1 MSGPTMASAQAR
13 DEGVTSEPWICE
25 KCNVFVS
32 APLASKNNKRICPM
46 GHTVEQPMSFLGGA
60 FGVVLFVVAAA
71 AAAHVIGWVWSIP
84 ARLLNAFT
92 VGSLPLL
99 VPFGL
104 LKGVARLLRGAPTC
118 RRLLRHDAWQCIAG
132 SNHPHRS
139 SPGLRC

>member
-71 AAAHVIGWVWSIP
+71 AAAERVY
-84 ARLLNAFT
+84 
-92 VGSLPLL
+92 
-99 VPFGL
+99 
-104 LKGVARLLRGAPTC
+104 
-118 RRLLRHDAWQCIAG
+118 RRLVAIVSAVRPAEGCRKALEGRADLQEVTSA
-132 SNHPHRS
+132 
-139 SPGLRC
+139 